1 MINLENLIDKQY
13 VEVQEHCEQKSLFLI
28 KPFEIYVIYGV
39 EKISSESQTEEVNKS
54 PGRDKIME
62 GKEKVAELENSF
74 DNMDMNQSEKRNT
87 NNICILYELM
97 LSNLQSET
105 IF

>member
-1 MINLENLIDKQY
+1 
-13 VEVQEHCEQKSLFLI
+13 
-28 KPFEIYVIYGV
+28 
-39 EKISSESQTEEVNKS
+39 
-54 PGRDKIME
+54 ME

-87 NNICILYELM
+87 NNICILYERR

-105 IF
+105 IFLRE